1 MNNNVKLMI
10 NKKIDTKNE
19 ENIKNKN
26 SNIIRKNN
34 REQFD
39 LLNSKLYPFNN
50 IIKIGDKDRNI
61 NDMNYQMKLDDEKI
75 IKQIIMNVAKN
86 ESKDIDNIKEST
98 INKKVNNISGDIY
111 EQEKFSLNE
120 KINNKNKE
128 KGKNNNII
136 VKNINLLFVI
146 LE

>member
-1 MNNNVKLMI
+1 
-10 NKKIDTKNE
+10 
-19 ENIKNKN
+19 
-26 SNIIRKNN
+26 
-34 REQFD
+34 
-39 LLNSKLYPFNN
+39 
-50 IIKIGDKDRNI
+50 
-61 NDMNYQMKLDDEKI
+61 MKLDDEKI
-75 IKQIIMNVAKN
+75 IKQIIMNVSKN
-86 ESKDIDNIKEST
+86 ESKYIDNIKEST